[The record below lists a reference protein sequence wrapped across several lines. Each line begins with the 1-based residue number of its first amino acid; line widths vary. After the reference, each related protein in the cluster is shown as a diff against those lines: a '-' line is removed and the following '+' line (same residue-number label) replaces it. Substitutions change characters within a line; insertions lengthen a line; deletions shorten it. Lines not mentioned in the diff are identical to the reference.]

1 MNRKNRQNKKAKK
14 VRFWNSLRFRVSAG
28 LILTFGAGGI
38 ILCLTVQSQLNRS
51 LTQRIEKDCNDLR
64 MDSQIY
70 SRQIFLMNG
79 ENNDEQ

>member
-51 LTQRIEKDCNDLR
+51 LTQRI
-64 MDSQIY
+64 
-70 SRQIFLMNG
+70 
-79 ENNDEQ
+79 